1 MFTFGIVGGASLLL
15 TGVML
20 GILFLII
27 RSIMKRM
34 K

>member
-1 MFTFGIVGGASLLL
+1 MFTFDIVGGASLLL
-15 TGVML
+15 TGVMI

-27 RSIMKRM
+27 RSIMRRM